1 MPDST
6 FDFITGYN
14 TSMIF
19 ERFNKIQK
27 ILLNGISQM
36 IRKQAETR
44 EILQSFDDPDKLLIY
59 IDGKKATKKALEIVF
74 RNDPVFNAILSVFE
88 RNRHK
93 LVCPVCGKRLSIRGY
108 VIRKIIT
115 LDGILYIPVPKV
127 GCTNHAC
134 SQVNSVDYVV
144 PEFVIGYCAFHA
156 DEVMLIIDCDQQKQ
170 LYRNLQFRE
179 SSIIDVATVIGFER
193 DIIKEAP
200 PSKEPQATE
209 LFKALHIFRINNK
222 SSISINTD

>member
-1 MPDST
+1 MASMPDST

-88 RNRHK
+88 RNRINA
-93 LVCPVCGKRLSIRGY
+93 RLH
-108 VIRKIIT
+108 
-115 LDGILYIPVPKV
+115 L
-127 GCTNHAC
+127 
-134 SQVNSVDYVV
+134 
-144 PEFVIGYCAFHA
+144 
-156 DEVMLIIDCDQQKQ
+156 
-170 LYRNLQFRE
+170 
-179 SSIIDVATVIGFER
+179 
-193 DIIKEAP
+193 
-200 PSKEPQATE
+200 
-209 LFKALHIFRINNK
+209 
-222 SSISINTD
+222 